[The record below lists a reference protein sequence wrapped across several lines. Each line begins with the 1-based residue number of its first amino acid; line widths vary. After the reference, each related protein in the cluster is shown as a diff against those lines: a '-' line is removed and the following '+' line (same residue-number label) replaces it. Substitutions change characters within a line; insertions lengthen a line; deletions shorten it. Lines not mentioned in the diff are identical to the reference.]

1 MVDHQRSCAID
12 GFPQCINIPVR
23 PQCVQTIGK
32 CGDATTYCFVGRK
45 HSCCFRKQSIPC
57 LLGSSKCFIVGTRFH
72 RSLEATRFIEQS
84 YCGPP
89 QTYRNSRCIA
99 LYSSKQVDNIDGCF
113 WMYLCACIEV
123 KQEKCVI
130 GVSATCS
137 RSTPVFTFSLQVG
150 TLLCTFL
157 TVDPSTN
164 TTYIYIRIP

>member
-57 LLGSSKCFIVGTRFH
+57 LLGSSKCFVVGIRFH

-89 QTYRNSRCIA
+89 QTYRNSWCIA
-99 LYSSKQVDNIDGCF
+99 LYSSKQVDNVDGCF
-113 WMYLCACIEV
+113 WVYLSACVV
-123 KQEKCVI
+123 KQVRCVT
-130 GVSATCS
+130 AFLLQ
-137 RSTPVFTFSLQVG
+137 RSQLYSVFFTF
-150 TLLCTFL
+150 
-157 TVDPSTN
+157 
-164 TTYIYIRIP
+164 TYIFVKL